1 MSDNKSTTRRD
12 GGERKKK
19 KGNHGCSKKIV
30 PNSSFLS
37 DGARPTFLS
46 KGLFGK

>member
-12 GGERKKK
+12 GGGKKRG
-19 KGNHGCSKKIV
+19 GNHGCSKKIV
-30 PNSSFLS
+30 LNSSFLS
-37 DGARPTFLS
+37 DGVRPTFLS